1 MVYGRI
7 YRAEFSN
14 GKMYVG
20 ATTIAVDERAKIHI
34 LSAKRGDSGCP
45 AFYNAIRKYG
55 TPEFTELCSVS
66 SGKELDSEELEWIS
80 FLGTMVPEGYNI
92 KEGGSNGRHSEET
105 KRKMSL
111 TRTGKKMPKR
121 TTEQCRNYR
130 RIGEQ
135 NGNFGKSR
143 SSATRKKIGDAQR
156 GEKNHRYG
164 SKWDE
169 EHILM
174 FKEGQSGEGNG
185 FYGNRHTDS
194 SRDKMSS
201 KKRKLSDKD
210 VIMIKKIYSA
220 GRSTQVELASTY
232 GVDRSVISRAINGK
246 RRCYA
251 A

>member
-1 MVYGRI
+1 M
-7 YRAEFSN
+7 
-14 GKMYVG
+14 
-20 ATTIAVDERAKIHI
+20 TVDERAKIHI

-45 AFYNAIRKYG
+45 AFFNAIRKYG
-55 TPEFTELCSVS
+55 IPEFIELCSVYS
-66 SGKELDSEELEWIS
+66 EKELDASELEWIS
-80 FLGTMVPEGYNI
+80 FLDTMVPEGYNI

-105 KRKMSL
+105 KRKMSS
-111 TRTGKKMPKR
+111 TRTGRKMPKR
-121 TTEQCRNYR
+121 TPEQCLNYR
-130 RIGEQ
+130 RLGEQ
-135 NGNFGKSR
+135 NGNFGKPR
-143 SSATRKKIGDAQR
+143 SFETRKKIGDAQR
-156 GEKNHRYG
+156 GEKNHRYR

-174 FKEGQSGEGNG
+174 FKEGQAGEGNG

-194 SRDKMSS
+194 SRDQMSS

-210 VIMIKKIYSA
+210 VVMIKKIYSA
-220 GRSTQVELASTY
+220 GRSTQAELASTY